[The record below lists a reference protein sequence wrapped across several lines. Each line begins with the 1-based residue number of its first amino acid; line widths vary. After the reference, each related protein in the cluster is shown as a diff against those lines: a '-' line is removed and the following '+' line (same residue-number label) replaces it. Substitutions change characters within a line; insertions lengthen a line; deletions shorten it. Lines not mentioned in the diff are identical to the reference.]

1 MIPTINNLCDCC
13 DSDQTI
19 LQLFEDKCFRI
30 VEGDETTGSFCLGDF
45 AFPSDGYSC
54 LNFNINASNGETMI
68 FDNEILSV
76 GSPNSTLISG
86 NNYVRGVLLKITYP
100 VNDDNG
106 EEISILDKD
115 VQLWIEDVSTLT
127 WKQYPL
133 YNLFMIFTNPK
144 SKDPT
149 QLINRI
155 KIINP
160 NSFKVKATGLIIYGE
175 AQ

>member
-13 DSDQTI
+13 DSDQSI

-30 VEGDETTGSFCLGDF
+30 IEGDKTTGSFCIGDF
-45 AFPSDGYSC
+45 AFPADGHTC
-54 LNFNINASNGETMI
+54 LNLNITVSNGETMI
-68 FDNEILSV
+68 FDNEIVSF
-76 GSPNSTLISG
+76 GSPNSKLISG
-86 NNYVRGVLLKITYP
+86 NNYARGIMLKITYP
-100 VNDDNG
+100 VNDHNG

-144 SKDPT
+144 SNDPD

-155 KIINP
+155 KIVNP
-160 NSFKVKATGLIIYGE
+160 NSFKVKVTGLIVYGE